1 MSSLVEANNGLSADA
16 LSAAARMRTEAFRV
30 FILVGA
36 ERFWLRGP
44 GRPPR
49 PADCGVWREPLPSP
63 LTTDSPA
70 RYHRQGAIF
79 RQNPARGPRIWSRIV
94 RPALEPGPPGSVRR
108 RAIRTAAAG
117 HCARRAWR
125 PGPPPGGPRRRW
137 RACHPGGMEGY
148 QGDDEPPDA
157 LIRWR
162 GSAATSASS
171 APEPEST
178 PPKSPPLSHPG
189 EPPSSPTRRS
199 SDLCHPGGREGYQG
213 DDEPPDALIRW
224 RSSASTSASSAT
236 VWATSLRRCSPSRRR
251 RRCSAT
257 VKACAFM
264 PNRSAC
270 WATDFW
276 LVLPQTWGRSSA
288 KRTPRSLFSY
298 LSRSASMA
306 WLIISSA

>member
-79 RQNPARGPRIWSRIV
+79 RQNPVRGPRIWSRIV

-125 PGPPPGGPRRRW
+125 PGPPPGGLRGVQVGH
-137 RACHPGGMEGY
+137 RAARAGDGGPAILAE
-148 QGDDEPPDA
+148 
-157 LIRWR
+157 WK
-162 GSAATSASS
+162 ATRATTSR
-171 APEPEST
+171 PT
-178 PPKSPPLSHPG
+178 P
-189 EPPSSPTRRS
+189 
-199 SDLCHPGGREGYQG
+199 
-213 DDEPPDALIRW
+213 
-224 RSSASTSASSAT
+224 
-236 VWATSLRRCSPSRRR
+236 
-251 RRCSAT
+251 
-257 VKACAFM
+257 
-264 PNRSAC
+264 
-270 WATDFW
+270 
-276 LVLPQTWGRSSA
+276 
-288 KRTPRSLFSY
+288 
-298 LSRSASMA
+298 
-306 WLIISSA
+306 

>member
-79 RQNPARGPRIWSRIV
+79 RQNPVRGPRIWSRIV

-137 RACHPGGMEGY
+137 RACHLCGMEGY
-148 QGDDEPPDA
+148 QGEEQVLAQPPAQALQRDGEGVRVHAEPLGLLGNRFLAGVAPNVGTQLGEEDA
-157 LIRWR
+157 PVALLIFLAQRVDGMADHVERVVAVERLLGGEVRIRRLAGQALPRRPGRRPHR
-162 GSAATSASS
+162 GP
-171 APEPEST
+171 AP
-178 PPKSPPLSHPG
+178 
-189 EPPSSPTRRS
+189 
-199 SDLCHPGGREGYQG
+199 
-213 DDEPPDALIRW
+213 
-224 RSSASTSASSAT
+224 
-236 VWATSLRRCSPSRRR
+236 
-251 RRCSAT
+251 
-257 VKACAFM
+257 
-264 PNRSAC
+264 
-270 WATDFW
+270 
-276 LVLPQTWGRSSA
+276 
-288 KRTPRSLFSY
+288 
-298 LSRSASMA
+298 
-306 WLIISSA
+306 